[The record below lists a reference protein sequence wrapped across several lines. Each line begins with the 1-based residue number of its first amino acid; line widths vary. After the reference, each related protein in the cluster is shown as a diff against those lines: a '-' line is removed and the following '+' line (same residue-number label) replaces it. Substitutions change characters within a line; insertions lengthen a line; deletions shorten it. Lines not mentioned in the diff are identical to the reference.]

1 MDTDIKMLLSKL
13 SLFVFKV
20 SFQQMN
26 EISIVEAQEVG
37 MSFSK

>member
-1 MDTDIKMLLSKL
+1 MDTVLKMLLSKL

-26 EISIVEAQEVG
+26 EVFVVVV
-37 MSFSK
+37 